1 MNQNGGIHKG
11 GFAVLCHRNGGSES
25 PGILN
30 GPAVSSLHR
39 LDGFSVAPKI
49 VLEEKL
55 PVLFDKGFD
64 TRQFIDFELLIFGRM
79 GILIGPLLKRDISAD
94 KVYQPAVLLT

>member
-30 GPAVSSLHR
+30 QPNDKMSDEEIAEMGQKAKKR
-39 LDGFSVAPKI
+39 VAEEYTWDKI
-49 VLEEKL
+49 CGQYEEVFK
-55 PVLFDKGFD
+55 
-64 TRQFIDFELLIFGRM
+64 
-79 GILIGPLLKRDISAD
+79 
-94 KVYQPAVLLT
+94 